1 MRKEAGRGVSLC
13 LPRSPPLQ
21 PLNSTRV
28 ERRGSRERCRKSDRE
43 EGEAK
48 KKNTPK
54 AEDGRQCA
62 HAIFYRGD
70 RLGGRASERVGR
82 VTGRIE
88 REEGVKERERES
100 LQSVSSPFFFQS
112 CAL

>member
-1 MRKEAGRGVSLC
+1 MCKSSDDSLLQLSLSRTLSFSFLGPAGVRKEAGRGVSLC

-62 HAIFYRGD
+62 HAIFY
-70 RLGGRASERVGR
+70 
-82 VTGRIE
+82 
-88 REEGVKERERES
+88 
-100 LQSVSSPFFFQS
+100 
-112 CAL
+112 